1 MSTKLVF
8 VASWPGEPNAG
19 ILPGY
24 EEVTIQ
30 FKHGQPIDDDTLLY
44 WSDAVRDFYG
54 GSTVELVGQT
64 D

>member
-1 MSTKLVF
+1 MSKLVF

-24 EEVTIQ
+24 EEVTVQ
-30 FKHGQPIDDDTLLY
+30 FKHGQPLDHDTLVY
-44 WSDAVRDFYG
+44 WYDAVADFYD
-54 GSTVELVGQT
+54 GSKVELVEQR

>member
-1 MSTKLVF
+1 MTKLVF

-24 EEVTIQ
+24 EEVTVQ
-30 FKHGQPIDDDTLLY
+30 FKHGQPLDEDVLVY
-44 WSDAVRDFYG
+44 WHGAVAEFYD
-54 GSTVELVGQT
+54 GSTVELVEQR